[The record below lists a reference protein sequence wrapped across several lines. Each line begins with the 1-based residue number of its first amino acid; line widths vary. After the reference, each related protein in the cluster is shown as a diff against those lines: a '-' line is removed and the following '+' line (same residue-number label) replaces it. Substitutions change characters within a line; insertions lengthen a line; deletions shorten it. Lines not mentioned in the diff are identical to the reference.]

1 MATIF
6 SIFFSS
12 VLTKAAMTTN
22 RGKNGKGENVNMAT
36 IVERRNERRRCHYSL
51 VCVSFFYVCFHVFL
65 GTFQKPWS
73 SNVRES
79 EQDQVDKYTKNKINL
94 SVDEC
99 GKQDSNRDAE

>member
-1 MATIF
+1 M
-6 SIFFSS
+6 
-12 VLTKAAMTTN
+12 
-22 RGKNGKGENVNMAT
+22 
-36 IVERRNERRRCHYSL
+36 
-51 VCVSFFYVCFHVFL
+51 FL
-65 GTFQKPWS
+65 GTFKKTWS